1 MGGHGRESGLILSRS
16 HVGPRGLRP
25 PTGVFAEPGAPLPS
39 RAHQASPIS
48 LSLRSNT
55 RPLTTSNP
63 PCPYSLP
70 QTPLSPSD
78 GSKSQTIRLFRP
90 LSRRN
95 NLITTR
101 RINVTPY
108 TQITLHFL
116 PHRLRRP
123 RRPRRRQ
130 PLQGLLRPRHQH
142 PRVAQVRLHLASP
155 LAPLAL
161 PCRAHPSEQLAQL
174 CRQMRAL
181 PPARDPALLAG
192 RRQHPQPAVDTEVG
206 TGHLPSL
213 WAIRFVTPNP
223 SLCDLNIGLA
233 MDWER
238 VQSLF
243 PAHLA
248 LHAGMILFH
257 PDADGP
263 DWPHRQV
270 TVACRHPTPDVEN
283 MRPCCVPEG
292 CGSALDGKRR
302 GTPARAQA
310 LLRRAEVAVC
320 REDPARYPERSF

>member
-1 MGGHGRESGLILSRS
+1 MILLVLDFNMDESEEGGSRFGPDGGAGCASRSVVYLIAGGHAASLEVPSEIKGSR
-16 HVGPRGLRP
+16 VNRM
-25 PTGVFAEPGAPLPS
+25 TAA
-39 RAHQASPIS
+39 A
-48 LSLRSNT
+48 
-55 RPLTTSNP
+55 
-63 PCPYSLP
+63 
-70 QTPLSPSD
+70 
-78 GSKSQTIRLFRP
+78 
-90 LSRRN
+90 
-95 NLITTR
+95 TR
-101 RINVTPY
+101 R
-108 TQITLHFL
+108 
-116 PHRLRRP
+116 RP
-123 RRPRRRQ
+123 
-130 PLQGLLRPRHQH
+130 
-142 PRVAQVRLHLASP
+142 AA
-155 LAPLAL
+155 
-161 PCRAHPSEQLAQL
+161 
-174 CRQMRAL
+174 
-181 PPARDPALLAG
+181 ALLV
-192 RRQHPQPAVDTEVG
+192 RPAVDTEVG

>member
-1 MGGHGRESGLILSRS
+1 
-16 HVGPRGLRP
+16 
-25 PTGVFAEPGAPLPS
+25 
-39 RAHQASPIS
+39 
-48 LSLRSNT
+48 
-55 RPLTTSNP
+55 
-63 PCPYSLP
+63 
-70 QTPLSPSD
+70 
-78 GSKSQTIRLFRP
+78 
-90 LSRRN
+90 
-95 NLITTR
+95 
-101 RINVTPY
+101 
-108 TQITLHFL
+108 
-116 PHRLRRP
+116 
-123 RRPRRRQ
+123 
-130 PLQGLLRPRHQH
+130 
-142 PRVAQVRLHLASP
+142 
-155 LAPLAL
+155 
-161 PCRAHPSEQLAQL
+161 
-174 CRQMRAL
+174 
-181 PPARDPALLAG
+181 
-192 RRQHPQPAVDTEVG
+192 
-206 TGHLPSL
+206 
-213 WAIRFVTPNP
+213 
-223 SLCDLNIGLA
+223 

>member
-1 MGGHGRESGLILSRS
+1 MTEELRIWS
-16 HVGPRGLRP
+16 VGEAGK
-25 PTGVFAEPGAPLPS
+25 VE
-39 RAHQASPIS
+39 
-48 LSLRSNT
+48 
-55 RPLTTSNP
+55 
-63 PCPYSLP
+63 
-70 QTPLSPSD
+70 PLSPLQQMPTELEFEELLVRNPEMLEPGLKLVGRQTPTQTGWLDLLAVDADGRMVVYELKRGTLARDALAQVLDYASD
-78 GSKSQTIRLFRP
+78 LDAMSNIDLAKHIAERSGTDGIERIDDFKQWYGDNFRGND
-90 LSRRN
+90 LSR
-95 NLITTR
+95 
-101 RINVTPY
+101 
-108 TQITLHFL
+108 
-116 PHRLRRP
+116 
-123 RRPRRRQ
+123 
-130 PLQGLLRPRHQH
+130 
-142 PRVAQVRLHLASP
+142 
-155 LAPLAL
+155 
-161 PCRAHPSEQLAQL
+161 
-174 CRQMRAL
+174 
-181 PPARDPALLAG
+181 
-192 RRQHPQPAVDTEVG
+192 PAVDTEVG

>member
-1 MGGHGRESGLILSRS
+1 MGLGAGGGVAGVDERARQVELGAVDGEHAMALPARPGALGTPQDLGLELLEDILVELGPGLAHGGVGDRLRLRQGHVEGAALGPQLGQRGGVALAAGGEHEAEHEQHHQQRVEHAAALLPAAVVVGGQGAERADQALPQGHEARVGGRGRGRGRLALA
-16 HVGPRGLRP
+16 GPR
-25 PTGVFAEPGAPLPS
+25 A
-39 RAHQASPIS
+39 
-48 LSLRSNT
+48 
-55 RPLTTSNP
+55 
-63 PCPYSLP
+63 
-70 QTPLSPSD
+70 
-78 GSKSQTIRLFRP
+78 
-90 LSRRN
+90 
-95 NLITTR
+95 
-101 RINVTPY
+101 
-108 TQITLHFL
+108 
-116 PHRLRRP
+116 
-123 RRPRRRQ
+123 
-130 PLQGLLRPRHQH
+130 
-142 PRVAQVRLHLASP
+142 
-155 LAPLAL
+155 
-161 PCRAHPSEQLAQL
+161 
-174 CRQMRAL
+174 
-181 PPARDPALLAG
+181 
-192 RRQHPQPAVDTEVG
+192 AVDTEVG

>member
-1 MGGHGRESGLILSRS
+1 M
-16 HVGPRGLRP
+16 
-25 PTGVFAEPGAPLPS
+25 
-39 RAHQASPIS
+39 
-48 LSLRSNT
+48 
-55 RPLTTSNP
+55 
-63 PCPYSLP
+63 
-70 QTPLSPSD
+70 
-78 GSKSQTIRLFRP
+78 
-90 LSRRN
+90 
-95 NLITTR
+95 
-101 RINVTPY
+101 
-108 TQITLHFL
+108 
-116 PHRLRRP
+116 
-123 RRPRRRQ
+123 RRRSRCGRAPIRSSRGHQ
-130 PLQGLLRPRHQH
+130 TSPFPQSTPESARVVRRGHPFDGWELTVVRSWRTADGQLR
-142 PRVAQVRLHLASP
+142 
-155 LAPLAL
+155 
-161 PCRAHPSEQLAQL
+161 
-174 CRQMRAL
+174 
-181 PPARDPALLAG
+181 
-192 RRQHPQPAVDTEVG
+192 PAVDTEVG

>member
-1 MGGHGRESGLILSRS
+1 MRPHRRDLDAVIDRLRLLLLSGQ
-16 HVGPRGLRP
+16 PRPAMRARLRP
-25 PTGVFAEPGAPLPS
+25 Q
-39 RAHQASPIS
+39 R
-48 LSLRSNT
+48 
-55 RPLTTSNP
+55 
-63 PCPYSLP
+63 
-70 QTPLSPSD
+70 
-78 GSKSQTIRLFRP
+78 
-90 LSRRN
+90 
-95 NLITTR
+95 
-101 RINVTPY
+101 
-108 TQITLHFL
+108 
-116 PHRLRRP
+116 HRL
-123 RRPRRRQ
+123 
-130 PLQGLLRPRHQH
+130 
-142 PRVAQVRLHLASP
+142 VRLRMQ
-155 LAPLAL
+155 LAPLAGA
-161 PCRAHPSEQLAQL
+161 PF
-174 CRQMRAL
+174 
-181 PPARDPALLAG
+181 ALLASPPFLVALLALGG
-192 RRQHPQPAVDTEVG
+192 RQRRIVRCLGRLAQARPAVDTEVG